1 MEIDLQKCADWLKA
15 HDDYV
20 ILTHA
25 HPDGDTLGSG
35 FALCTALRRLGKHA
49 NVLNESTIPAKY
61 SYIYDSYTP
70 QTFDVQHVVA
80 VDIATESL
88 LGGLQPQYAGK
99 VDLCVDH
106 HGSNTF
112 YAMQSYVDPGS
123 ASCCEIIFALIGL
136 LGVPVDT
143 YIADCI
149 YTGVSTDTGCFRFG
163 NTTSNCFSVAAELIK
178 KGAHNVMIN
187 RKMFE
192 TKTKTYAHLERL
204 ALEGMRFYYAG
215 RLAIIT
221 VTQQMYA
228 KTGSSEQETEALTPL
243 TRQVEGTEIG
253 ITLREKKDG
262 TCKASIR
269 TYESVDASKL
279 AACFGG
285 GGHKEAAACNI
296 AADVETATDMLVR
309 QCGAFLK

>member
-1 MEIDLQKCADWLKA
+1 MEIDLQKCADLLTA
-15 HDDYV
+15 HDCFT

-35 FALCTALRRLGKHA
+35 FALCAALRSLGKRA
-49 NVLNESTIPAKY
+49 NVINEGVIPAKY
-61 SYIYDSYTP
+61 SYILESYQTETFEP
-70 QTFDVQHVVA
+70 QYIVA

-88 LGGLQPQYAGK
+88 LGALQAQYAGK
-99 VDLCVDH
+99 IDLCIDH
-106 HGSNTF
+106 HGSNAF
-112 YAMQSYVDPGS
+112 YAQQTYVDAGS

-136 LGVPVDT
+136 LGAQIST
-143 YIADCI
+143 YIADCL

-163 NTTSNCFSVAAELIK
+163 NTTANCFCVAAELIK

-215 RLAIIT
+215 RVAIIT

>member
-49 NVLNESTIPAKY
+49 NVLNESTLPAKY

-70 QTFDVQHVVA
+70 QTFEVQHVVA

-123 ASCCEIIFALIGL
+123 ASC
-136 LGVPVDT
+136 
-143 YIADCI
+143 
-149 YTGVSTDTGCFRFG
+149 
-163 NTTSNCFSVAAELIK
+163 
-178 KGAHNVMIN
+178 
-187 RKMFE
+187 
-192 TKTKTYAHLERL
+192 
-204 ALEGMRFYYAG
+204 AG
-215 RLAIIT
+215 RHLYCRLHLHRRFDRYG
-221 VTQQMYA
+221 V
-228 KTGSSEQETEALTPL
+228 LPL
-243 TRQVEGTEIG
+243 RQHHIE
-253 ITLREKKDG
+253 LLFR
-262 TCKASIR
+262 
-269 TYESVDASKL
+269 
-279 AACFGG
+279 GG
-285 GGHKEAAACNI
+285 G
-296 AADVETATDMLVR
+296 ADQKR
-309 QCGAFLK
+309 RPQCYDQPQNV